1 MSKQEST
8 IATSDETRKRV
19 SIRLRELYERRS
31 IEPLR
36 ALFTT
41 ELNYE
46 RKNTRLDLSDAKSSE
61 LMYVDEAPHLIATGG
76 DGDFKIIYIHLQK
89 SLSRVNERTL
99 IAKLLPTV
107 LYALFIFSDAEQK
120 HWHFVN
126 VKESTS
132 TAKSRL
138 FRRITIGPEEQLRTA
153 IERIAMLDLSIL
165 AADSAALAKISALT
179 IQTVFDQA
187 FDVEAVTRTFF
198 RDYRMSFDILQK
210 DLYKQT
216 NDETWAHDY
225 ALQLLNRCMFLYF
238 IQRKRWLGDDTEFLK
253 TFWEAYSKGEIE
265 HEQDTFVSA
274 WLNTL
279 FFKAFNNKYSVTD
292 NHFPPHI
299 HDVLMLA
306 PYLNGGLFT
315 ENSLDKQEGF
325 AVSDAR
331 FTDIF
336 ALLQRYNFTIAEDSP
351 LDQEVAVDPEMIG
364 TVYESLVN
372 VSTEI
377 DERSDAGIFYT
388 PRTEIDL
395 MCRLTLVDYLT
406 NYLGDEHKHLLYAA
420 VFAVEQEDKATADQ
434 RLQNAD
440 LWHKVYDHLTL
451 ITMIDPACGSG
462 AFLVGMLAV
471 LDDLME
477 RAVRI
482 LRLESSYNPYNAY
495 ERKKRIIG
503 QSLYGVDVMEW
514 AVHIAELRLWLALI
528 VDAENTR
535 EELHIRTEPLLPYF
549 TFKVRCGDSLVQE
562 VGGIRLGLKQ
572 KKTLSPMLK
581 RRVTLLH
588 QQKLDF
594 YNNKPSRELHV
605 KEDVERVE
613 RNLFK
618 DILFE
623 QIRVKEDDKK
633 RLTARIEQVNLTQ
646 MSFIENVVCAEQ
658 LLLMDITP
666 TALLERRKELAECED
681 ELAQLRNT
689 REALSTAKTLPFVW
703 DIAFGEIF
711 ADGQRFDIVLGNPP
725 YLRQENIHTPYKKDY
740 SKEDNKTYKA
750 KLAHAMYELF
760 PRFFGY
766 TDKHNKQT
774 VANPINQKSDL
785 YIYFYLLGLSLLNK
799 DGAFCFITSNSWL
812 DVGYGADLQ
821 EFLLKHC
828 HIKLILDNGTKRS
841 FASASVNTIIAHFSP
856 PNEESEWGL
865 NHTARFVM
873 SNVPFEEL
881 LVPEIF
887 EGIESAQVRQTHP
900 AYRVFPIQ
908 QAALLKDGKV
918 PLVEDD
924 NQEHAQVNKQGKKS
938 QVVGATE
945 PPYTGNKWGGKYLRA
960 PDIYWTILEKGRGK
974 LVRLGDIAEVRFG
987 IKTGAN
993 EFFYLD
999 EAKARQWEI
1008 EPEFLVPVIK
1018 SPRECKSI
1026 LIDTQNLKSKLF
1038 LCHKSKADLKGT
1050 KALAYIAWGES
1061 QGFQKRPS
1069 CAGRP
1074 RWWDLGERRF
1084 PSLSFNYLIHTT
1096 AKTFYTPDS
1105 CYFSDNFQD
1114 VMIAPPFVLPLCTSL
1129 NSTVF
1134 QLMVNVAG
1142 RSNFGDGLLKI
1153 QTYEVSDLLCVHPK
1167 EIQMAKD
1174 QLLASSSWDVL
1185 APSPE
1190 RIALDTTIFNAL
1202 HLTQGERDAV
1212 YEGVMKLVNSR
1223 LDKAKSMNTSK
1234 ETRKRVETVRELTGV
1249 WMGVPD
1255 VEEEEEAAG
1264 GLDA

>member
-1 MSKQEST
+1 MQESNIST
-8 IATSDETRKRV
+8 IDETRRRV
-19 SIRLRELYERRS
+19 GMRLQELYEEQS
-31 IEPLR
+31 VKPLHD
-36 ALFTT
+36 LFTT
-41 ELNYE
+41 ELNYDYS
-46 RKNTRLDLSDAKSSE
+46 NMRLNLPDEKSRE
-61 LMYVDEAPHLIATGG
+61 LVQVNEYPRIIATGG
-76 DGDFKIIYIHLQK
+76 DGDFKVISIRLRG

-99 IAKLLPTV
+99 ITKLLPNHP
-107 LYALFIFSDAEQK
+107 YALFIFSDAEQK
-120 HWHFVN
+120 QWHFVN

-132 TAKSRL
+132 DVKSRL

-153 IERIAMLDLSIL
+153 IERIAMLDLSTL
-165 AADSAALAKISALT
+165 TGDISKLSVLT
-179 IQTVFDQA
+179 IQNSVEQA

-198 RDYRMSFDILQK
+198 RDYRMAFDILQK
-210 DLYKQT
+210 DLYKQIS
-216 NDETWAHDY
+216 DETWAHDY

-253 TFWEAYSKGEIE
+253 TFWHTYNETKAE
-265 HEQDTFVSA
+265 HEQDTFVST

-279 FFKAFNNKYSVTD
+279 FFKAFNNQYGVAD
-292 NHFPPHI
+292 NHFPARI

-306 PYLNGGLFT
+306 PFLNGGLFT
-315 ENSLDKQEGF
+315 QNDLDKREGF
-325 AVSDAR
+325 VVSDVR

-336 ALLQRYNFTIAEDSP
+336 TLLQRYNFTIAEDSP

-406 NYLGDEHKHLLYAA
+406 NYLDNEPKHLLYVA
-420 VFAVEQEDKATADQ
+420 VFAVEQEDKDTADQ
-434 RLQNAD
+434 HLQDANLWRRIYD
-440 LWHKVYDHLTL
+440 LLNN

-471 LDDLME
+471 LDDLLV
-477 RAVRI
+477 RAIHALSGKNVD
-482 LRLESSYNPYNAY
+482 NPYNAY

-528 VDAENTR
+528 VDAEYTR
-535 EELHIRTEPLLPYF
+535 EELHARLEPLLPYF

-562 VGGIRLGLKQ
+562 IGGINLGLKHKQ
-572 KKTLSPMLK
+572 TLSLELK
-581 RRVTLLH
+581 KRVDKLRI
-588 QQKLDF
+588 QKLDF
-594 YNNKPSRELHV
+594 YNNKPSRELRR
-605 KEDVERVE
+605 KEDVERTE

-618 DILFE
+618 DILLE
-623 QIRVKEDDKK
+623 QIHIKEEEVK
-633 RLTARIEQVNLTQ
+633 RLRQLIKDV
-646 MSFIENVVCAEQ
+646 SAEQ
-658 LLLMDITP
+658 LSLLDATIAHSSA
-666 TALLERRKELAECED
+666 ALPERQKRLAECEE
-681 ELAQLRNT
+681 ELAQLRST
-689 REALSTAKTLPFVW
+689 RDALSSAKMPPFVW
-703 DIAFGEIF
+703 DIAFPEILVEG
-711 ADGQRFDIVLGNPP
+711 GQGFDIVLGNPP
-725 YLRQENIHTPYKKDY
+725 YLRQENIHTPYLKNY
-740 SKEDNKTYKA
+740 SREDNKAYKA

-766 TDKHNKQT
+766 TDKYGKQT
-774 VANPINQKSDL
+774 VTNPINQKSDL

-812 DVGYGADLQ
+812 DVGYGAKLQ

-828 HIKLILDNGTKRS
+828 HIKLILDNEMRRS
-841 FASASVNTIIAHFSP
+841 FASASVNTVIAHFSP
-856 PNEESEWGL
+856 PNEQSEWGL
-865 NHTARFVM
+865 KETARFVM
-873 SNVPFEEL
+873 SNVPFEDL
-881 LVPEIF
+881 LAPGIF
-887 EGIESAQVRQTHP
+887 EGIESAQARQTHP
-900 AYRVFPIQ
+900 AYRVFPIKQ
-908 QAALLKDGKV
+908 DALLEDGKV

-924 NQEHAQVNKQGKKS
+924 DEEREEVSKRGKKS
-938 QVVGATE
+938 PLVVAAE

-960 PDIYWTILEKGRGK
+960 PDIYWTILEKSKDK

-999 EAKARQWEI
+999 EAKAWQWGI

-1018 SPRECKSI
+1018 SPRKCKSI
-1026 LIDTQNLKSKLF
+1026 LIDARNLQSKLF
-1038 LCHKSKADLKGT
+1038 LCHKSKTELKGT
-1050 KALAYIAWGES
+1050 RALEYIIWGES

-1096 AKTFYTPDS
+1096 AKTFYAPDS

-1114 VMIAPPFVLPLCTSL
+1114 VIIAPPFTLPLCASL

-1153 QTYEVSDLLCVHPK
+1153 QTYEVSDLLCVHPR
-1167 EIQMAKD
+1167 EIQID
-1174 QLLASSSWDVL
+1174 NYQLLASPSWDVL
-1185 APSPE
+1185 EPSIE
-1190 RIALDTTIFNAL
+1190 RRALDTIIFKAL
-1202 HLTQGERDAV
+1202 NLTQGERDAV
-1212 YEGVMKLVNSR
+1212 YEGVTTLIHAR
-1223 LDKAKSMNTSK
+1223 LGKAESMNTSK
-1234 ETRKRVETVRELTGV
+1234 ETRKRVETVRKLTGV

-1255 VEEEEEAAG
+1255 VEEGEGVG